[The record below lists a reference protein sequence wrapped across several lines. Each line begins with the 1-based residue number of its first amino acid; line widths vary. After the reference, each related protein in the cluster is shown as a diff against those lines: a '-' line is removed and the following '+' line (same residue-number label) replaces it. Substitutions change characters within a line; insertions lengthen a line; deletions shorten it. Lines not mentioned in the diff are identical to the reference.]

1 MAQPVDPSGLDRVLS
16 ETMSALGRFT
26 AGADGDGE
34 APPPPE
40 GVGEAAD
47 GLVRATAGPP
57 GRITALTLDPRVMRL
72 PSESLAEEIGTA
84 VNAALADLQEKAT
97 AAVPGQVD
105 LSSLGE
111 QLRRIQQDAGRQL
124 TTFTDA
130 LVQAQ
135 DRLSGQGGR

>member
-1 MAQPVDPSGLDRVLS
+1 MAQPVDPSGLGRVLS

-26 AGADGDGE
+26 AGAAGE
-34 APPPPE
+34 TPPPPE

-47 GLVRATAGPP
+47 GLVRVTAGTP
-57 GRITALTLDPRVMRL
+57 GRITALTLDPRAMRL
-72 PSESLAEEIGTA
+72 PSESLAEEIATA

-105 LSSLGE
+105 LGSLGE
-111 QLRRIQQDAGRQL
+111 QLRRIQEDAGRQL

>member
-1 MAQPVDPSGLDRVLS
+1 MAQPVDPSGLGRVLS

-26 AGADGDGE
+26 AAADGE

-47 GLVRATAGPP
+47 GLVRVTAGAP
-57 GRITALTLDPRVMRL
+57 GRISALTLDPRVMRL
-72 PSESLAEEIGTA
+72 PSESLAEEIAAA

-105 LSSLGE
+105 LGSLSE
-111 QLRRIQQDAGRQL
+111 QLRRIQEDAGRQL